1 MVADSSFIMDIVV
14 KECSDVFRGISS
26 LVDVA
31 GGLGGATQTIAKA
44 FPHVECSVLELPHV
58 VANAPTD
65 TNVKY
70 ITGDMFESIPSANAV
85 FLKVRPYNRQIVL
98 SLTLSI
104 VMIF

>member
-1 MVADSSFIMDIVV
+1 
-14 KECSDVFRGISS
+14 
-26 LVDVA
+26 
-31 GGLGGATQTIAKA
+31 
-44 FPHVECSVLELPHV
+44 VLDLPHV